1 MGPNYTKK
9 IRGENAKSE
18 NSKLGGKSDA
28 PSTAVDGTDTKE
40 TKENTDTNGGS
51 GKNLGSNASLLNSQQ
66 GYDTGGGYRA
76 QPANLGMINNW
87 QIPELFF
94 FLSI

>member
-1 MGPNYTKK
+1 MGPNYTTK

-40 TKENTDTNGGS
+40 TKENTNTNGGS
-51 GKNLGSNASLLNSQQ
+51 GENLGSNRHRPR
-66 GYDTGGGYRA
+66 RA
-76 QPANLGMINNW
+76 QPAHLGGMIDNFLIID
-87 QIPELFF
+87 QIFF
-94 FLSI
+94 NGQWF